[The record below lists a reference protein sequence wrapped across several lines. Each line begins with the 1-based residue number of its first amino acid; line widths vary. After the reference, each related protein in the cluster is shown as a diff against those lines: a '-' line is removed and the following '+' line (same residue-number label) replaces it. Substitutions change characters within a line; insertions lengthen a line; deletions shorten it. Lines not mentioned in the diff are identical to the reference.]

1 MKCISFCLIGSAL
14 LGSSLVSMATSK
26 TSGNFKKF
34 NDSLLDDEK
43 LKKIYEDIHKERL
56 TIYIQGLILG
66 TLLAIVA
73 TQKSGF
79 TKNINTCLFVS
90 IALGVN
96 WMFYLLY
103 PKSTYMLEHLKT
115 PKQTKAWLAIYKE
128 MKLRCLIGL
137 ILGALGNI
145 LLGFGMCM

>member
-1 MKCISFCLIGSAL
+1 MKCVNFCLIGSAL
-14 LGSSLVSMATSK
+14 LGSSLVTMATSK

-34 NDSLLDDEK
+34 NDLLTDDQ
-43 LKKIYEDIHKERL
+43 KKIYKDIHKERL

-66 TLLAIVA
+66 TLLAIFV
-73 TQKSGF
+73 
-79 TKNINTCLFVS
+79 TKQSAFKQTNNVCLFVT

-96 WMFYLLY
+96 WMYYLLY
-103 PKSTYMLEHLKT
+103 PKTKYMLEELGTKE
-115 PKQTKAWLAIYKE
+115 QNKAWLAIYKE

-137 ILGALGNI
+137 ILGAAGNI